1 MENAQDQQKIWD
13 EIAAEKGN
21 APAERPQPEPEAVAE
36 VAPVVAATEEPKTP
50 TTEDQLRD
58 ALARVEKLEGRT
70 RNVEGHIGGLTRN
83 QNEIRSTLQAA
94 QAAAAVTK
102 DAPTTG
108 QIKEAIADPEKWGA
122 LKSDFPEW
130 ADATAEYV
138 DARLSQVKAGPDIA
152 AIEKLVT
159 ERVKGETNAVRQEI
173 ISSSLEAVFPGWVEE
188 VNTDQYKAWLSAQ
201 PNTTKQ
207 LTQSSKVGDAARL
220 LKLYEASK
228 QASPT
233 TQILEQRKQKLAAAV
248 TAPKGVRPSAVK
260 SPDDMTTQELWA
272 YEARQREKRK
282 ASLA

>member
-13 EIAAEKGN
+13 EVAAEKGN
-21 APAERPQPEPEAVAE
+21 APAVRPQIDPSPVVAE
-36 VAPVVAATEEPKTP
+36 PVIAATEEPKAP
-50 TTEDQLRD
+50 TTEDQLRE

-108 QIKEAIADPEKWGA
+108 QIKEAIADPEKWSA
-122 LKSDFPEW
+122 LKTDFPEW

-138 DARLSQVKAGPDIA
+138 DARLAQVKAGPDIA
-152 AIEKLVT
+152 AIEKIVA
-159 ERVKGETNAVRQEI
+159 ERVKGETDAVRREI
-173 ISSSLEAVFPGWVEE
+173 IDTSLDAVFPGWKGE
-188 VNTDQYKAWLSAQ
+188 VQSDAFKAWIALQ
-201 PNTTKQ
+201 PDTTKK
-207 LTQSSKVGDAARL
+207 LTASDSVGDAARL
-220 LKLYEASK
+220 LKLYESAK

-260 SPDDMTTQELWA
+260 SPDDMTPQELWA